1 MPQIKK
7 IKNKVFWVDGSG
19 VPVERSRIK
28 KEEKE
33 REKIVNKAI
42 KQAVKVSESMIKFNE
57 EVVQLVD
64 DYLEMVA
71 DQYGEHWQGA
81 ASITNFD
88 QSEKID
94 IKISKLIDFNEHF
107 AIAEKKIFD
116 YIENLT
122 ENLSGDIVSIIRVAF
137 SRNKKGFID
146 PKKILE
152 LKKLNIKNKVWKEAM
167 DLIDKSIYV
176 KKTNRYITF
185 WIRNKK
191 GDWESIPLNF
201 SKL

>member
-1 MPQIKK
+1 MAQIKK

-28 KEEKE
+28 KEEKV
-33 REKIVNKAI
+33 REKVVNKAI
-42 KQAVKVSESMIKFNE
+42 KQAVKVSESLIKFNE

-71 DQYGEHWQGA
+71 DQYGEHWQGS

-88 QSEKID
+88 QSERID

-107 AIAEKKIFD
+107 AIGEKKIFQ
-116 YIENLT
+116 YIEDRT
-122 ENLSGDIVSIIRVAF
+122 ESIPEDIASIVRVAF
-137 SRNKKGFID
+137 SRNKKGYID
-146 PKKILE
+146 PKKIFE
-152 LKKLNIKNKVWKEAM
+152 LKKLNIKKKVWIEAM
-167 DLIDKSIYV
+167 ELIDKSIYV

>member
-1 MPQIKK
+1 MAQIKK
-7 IKNKVFWVDGSG
+7 IKGKVYWVNGSG
-19 VPVERSRIK
+19 VPVERTRIN
-28 KEEKE
+28 KEEIV
-33 REKIVNKAI
+33 REKVVNKAI
-42 KQAVKVSESMIKFNE
+42 KQAVKVSESLIKFNE

-71 DQYGEHWQGA
+71 EQYGEHWQGA
-81 ASITNFD
+81 ASITNFN
-88 QSEKID
+88 QTERID

-107 AIAEKKIFD
+107 AIAEKKIFS
-116 YIENLT
+116 YIEDLT
-122 ENLSGDIVSIIRVAF
+122 ENLSGDIVSIIKVAF

-167 DLIDKSIYV
+167 ELIDKSIYI
-176 KKTNRYITF
+176 KATNRYINF
-185 WIRNKK
+185 WIKNKQ
-191 GDWESIPLNF
+191 GDWENIPLNF